1 MRRVPKKQPA
11 QRQGEHGAILVEMA
25 FVLPILTLILVSII
39 NLGLI
44 VREHQLLQNAARE
57 GARYSSLPPNQIS
70 MSSDPAARLQAIK
83 QFVVS
88 YAAEEN
94 IVINAGD
101 VNVTQTFSIPGG
113 CGSEIVVTYTRPT
126 LLFGKPFLPIGSLRL
141 TARAIFHNL
150 YGC

>member
-1 MRRVPKKQPA
+1 M
-11 QRQGEHGAILVEMA
+11 VEMA
-25 FVLPILTLILVSII
+25 FVLPIMTLILVSII

-70 MSSDPAARLQAIK
+70 MSADPAGRLQAIR

-88 YAAEEN
+88 YALEEN

-101 VNVTQTFSIPGG
+101 VGVNQTFLIPGG
-113 CGSEIVVTYTRPT
+113 CGSEIVVTYVRPT
-126 LLFGKPFLPIGSLRL
+126 LLLGKPFLPIGSLRL
-141 TARAIFHNL
+141 TARAVFHNL